1 MRPSSGDNGAV
12 TVAVSTDRTVQEGDA
27 FAKVVGQASAVRAL
41 RAAARTPVHAYLLVG
56 PAGAGARVA
65 AEAFAAAL
73 LCPQGGCGH
82 CRDCRL
88 ALGGQHPDALVFAPS
103 GASLLKEQVS
113 EIIRM
118 AVRSPTEGD
127 RKVLVLSDF
136 HRIDAAVGPK
146 LLKTV
151 EEPPAST
158 VFVIVADHLLPE
170 LATIASRC
178 VRIDLPPLQ
187 QAEVVA
193 ALVAEGADEGAARA
207 AAAAALGDVE
217 RARLLLTDEGL
228 GARRE
233 AWASVP
239 GRLDGSG
246 AAVTTVV
253 AELLE
258 QVERAAAPLR
268 SAQDLEVAAL
278 EERIAAYGERGSG
291 RGQLEAE
298 HKRQLR
304 RHRTGELRFGLATLA
319 GRYRDALADGA
330 GGAGCA
336 EAVTTI
342 DAAADSLVRNPNES
356 LLLQALLLGLPSL
369 PAAS

>member
-1 MRPSSGDNGAV
+1 MEV
-12 TVAVSTDRTVQEGDA
+12 VSTEVVRSVGGDA
-27 FAKVVGQASAVRAL
+27 FSRVVGQAPALRAL

-56 PAGAGARVA
+56 PAGAGARAA
-65 AEAFAAAL
+65 AEGFSAAL
-73 LCPQGGCGH
+73 LCADGGCGH

-88 ALGGQHPDALVFAPS
+88 ALAGQHPDALLFAPS

-158 VFVIVADHLLPE
+158 VFVIVADHLPPE

-178 VRIDLPPLQ
+178 VRIDLPPLTPS
-187 QAEVVA
+187 EVA
-193 ALVAEGADEGAARA
+193 DALVAEGADVAAA
-207 AAAAALGDVE
+207 EVVAAAALGDVE

-239 GRLDGSG
+239 RRLDGTG
-246 AAVTTVV
+246 ATVVAVV
-253 AELLE
+253 AELLD
-258 QVERAAAPLR
+258 QVEQAAAPLR
-268 SAQDLEVAAL
+268 AAQDLEVAAL

-291 RGQLEAE
+291 RGQLESE

-319 GRYRDALADGA
+319 ARYRDALAGDAVGVDGA
-330 GGAGCA
+330 ACVR
-336 EAVTTI
+336 AVTAI
-342 DAAADSLVRNPNES
+342 DAAADALVRNPNEP
-356 LLLQALLLGLPSL
+356 LLLQALLLGLPPL
-369 PAAS
+369 PGGRADA